1 MLEENHYYPFGLTM
15 AGISDKAQKGGYAEN
30 RYRYNGKE
38 LQNQE
43 FTDGSGLEEYDFG
56 ARFQDPQLG
65 RFFNQDRFCET
76 LYSLSPY
83 QFAANDPLLFVDN
96 NGDSLIVADL
106 SKDNAATEKF
116 KKLSDKSLG
125 GYYTTKVDKEGN
137 VTLEKTDKKGE
148 MTKEQK
154 AYYDN
159 LSGIVDPKKGAVTV
173 GLVQGSNDVLVGSYK
188 LQEID
193 VDDVEKFEGQI
204 GVTAGGVMIHE
215 LVEQA
220 TKQLGKLGE
229 SMTDYDK
236 AHETGI
242 QAENKVNGSTR
253 GAQGGSMRDDMKGQT
268 GTATVNY
275 MQNDNNIKVTLNVV
289 NGNVTSVT
297 SKIENPKKK

>member
-1 MLEENHYYPFGLTM
+1 MS
-15 AGISDKAQKGGYAEN
+15 GISDKAIKTQYAQN
-30 RYRYNGKE
+30 KYRYNGKE

-43 FTDGSGLEEYDFG
+43 FSDGSGLEEYDYG

-65 RFFNQDRFCET
+65 RFFNQDRFCEK

-106 SKDNAATEKF
+106 SKNNAATEKF

-125 GYYTTKVDKEGN
+125 GFYTTKVDKDGN
-137 VTLEKTDKKGE
+137 VTLDKTDQKGE

-159 LSGIVDPKKGAVTV
+159 LSGIIDPKKGAVTV
-173 GLVQGSNDVLVGSYK
+173 GLVQGSNDVLVGSYS

-193 VDDVEKFEGQI
+193 VDDVEKFEGQV
-204 GVTAGGVMIHE
+204 GVTAGGVMAHE
-215 LVEQA
+215 LVEQQ
-220 TKQLGKLGE
+220 TKQLGKFGDNKA
-229 SMTDYDK
+229 DYDK

-242 QAENKVNGSTR
+242 QAENKINNSTR
-253 GAQGGSMRDDMKGQT
+253 GASTSSLKQDMKGVT
-268 GTATVNY
+268 GTITNTYTQNGNTVH
-275 MQNDNNIKVTLNVV
+275 VTLNVV
-289 NGNVTSVT
+289 NGNATSVT
-297 SKIENPKKK
+297 SKIENPKKQ

>member
-1 MLEENHYYPFGLTM
+1 VVGRYYPFGLTM
-15 AGISDKAQKGGYAEN
+15 AGISDKALKSQYAQN
-30 RYRYNGKE
+30 KYRYNGKE

-43 FTDGSGLEEYDFG
+43 FSDGSGLEEYDFG

-65 RFFNQDRFCET
+65 RFFNQDRFCEK

-106 SKDNAATEKF
+106 SKDNAATDKF

-137 VTLEKTDKKGE
+137 VTLEKTDKKGD

-154 AYYDN
+154 AFYDN
-159 LSGIVDPKKGAVTV
+159 LSGIVDPSKAAVTV
-173 GLVQGSNDVLVGSYK
+173 GLVQGSNDVLVGSYS
-188 LQEID
+188 LGEID

-204 GVTAGGVMIHE
+204 GVTAGGALIHE
-215 LVEQA
+215 LVEQQ
-220 TKQLGKLGE
+220 TKQLGKLGDNA
-229 SMTDYDK
+229 TDYEK

-253 GAQGGSMRDDMKGQT
+253 GAQGGALKQDIKGQT
-268 GTATVNY
+268 GAATVNY
-275 MQNDNNIKVTLNVV
+275 TQNGNNIKVTLNVV